1 MNSKEKITITPENFL
16 LELGEVE
23 KSFDEILGGL
33 EKITEKEFENI
44 ERFFDLLESENKK
57 EAIKKEYLNLITSL
71 SKFKKLTSDYL
82 KEIKENYYP
91 QIQKYNQNIKN

>member
-23 KSFDEILGGL
+23 KGFDEILGGL

-44 ERFFDLLESENKK
+44 ERFFDFLESENKK

-82 KEIKENYYP
+82 KEIKETYYP